1 MKKMKYLDGISV
13 YDGGDYWH
21 FITYGLSELYEKE
34 SEDKEWSGYG
44 MEFTLKLKKDHYENE
59 EDEIRCICGILQ
71 SIARI
76 TFTHGELFNA
86 YEYLYTGQT
95 TGIDS
100 NGTSNITG
108 FITVPDDKFV
118 EIDTPNGKVSFVEF
132 IGVTVYTGQTTG
144 IDSNGTSNITGFIT
158 VPDDKFVE
166 IDTPNGKVSFVE
178 FIGVTDKELVAIQ
191 HKELTIKELFEK
203 LNTDVTSYTRPS
215 IV

>member
-1 MKKMKYLDGISV
+1 
-13 YDGGDYWH
+13 
-21 FITYGLSELYEKE
+21 
-34 SEDKEWSGYG
+34 
-44 MEFTLKLKKDHYENE
+44 MEIALKLKKDHYENE

-100 NGTSNITG
+100 NG
-108 FITVPDDKFV
+108 
-118 EIDTPNGKVSFVEF
+118 KV
-132 IGVTVYTGQTTG
+132 
-144 IDSNGTSNITGFIT
+144 N
-158 VPDDKFVE
+158 
-166 IDTPNGKVSFVE
+166 FVE